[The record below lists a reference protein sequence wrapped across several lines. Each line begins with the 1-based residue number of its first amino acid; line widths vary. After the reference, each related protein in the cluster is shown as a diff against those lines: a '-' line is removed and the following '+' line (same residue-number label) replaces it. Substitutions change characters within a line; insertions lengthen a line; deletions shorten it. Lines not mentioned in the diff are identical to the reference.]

1 VPIEI
6 QPGLYALVLLGADG
20 KLLDFQ
26 MNAAYRPAQSS
37 AGSFLV
43 TADMHSQ
50 GVKHA

>member
-1 VPIEI
+1 MEI
-6 QPGLYALVLLGADG
+6 QPCLYALVLLGADG

-37 AGSFLV
+37 VGSFLV
-43 TADMHSQ
+43 TADMHNQ